1 MGVLPAVRAI
11 GNVVPL
17 SAVLRSPTGRLGFR
31 EAEDAEPVLPISARR
46 RARTHTRASGVSIR
60 RRELH
65 ANADVAAVPVGARL
79 GAIARVAQ
87 PSGDFVDEY
96 PKLFRD
102 AYRIAFRL
110 LGDREDAEDI
120 AQEACIRACQR
131 WRRLSDGGY
140 ATPWVAHVTTNLSLD
155 RWRRRKSA
163 QRYLAA
169 SPKPAPTAHDDRVD
183 LHRALATLPRR
194 QREVV
199 LLRYVADL
207 PEQEV
212 ARQLECSTGSVKTHA
227 SRGLAALRAALG
239 HGHGKDG

>member
-1 MGVLPAVRAI
+1 M
-11 GNVVPL
+11 
-17 SAVLRSPTGRLGFR
+17 
-31 EAEDAEPVLPISARR
+31 RR
-46 RARTHTRASGVSIR
+46 H
-60 RRELH
+60 
-65 ANADVAAVPVGARL
+65 
-79 GAIARVAQ
+79 GAIAALGIDASPATGPLRALTRPQ
-87 PSGDFVDEY
+87 DGFVDAY
-96 PKLFRD
+96 PDLYQA

-131 WRRLSDGGY
+131 WRRLTDGDY
-140 ATPWVAHVTTNLSLD
+140 AAPWVAHVATNLSLD

-163 QRYLAA
+163 QRYL
-169 SPKPAPTAHDDRVD
+169 STHPRPAHAVNSDRVD
-183 LHRALATLPRR
+183 LHRALDTLPRR

-212 ARQLECSTGSVKTHA
+212 ARQLRCSTGTVKTHA

-239 HGHGKDG
+239 DTREA